1 MAEPTIA
8 DLFRELKNMSA
19 EITTLKADMAS
30 MKASTAESS
39 GGRHSEGPRE
49 LDFHPKHKK
58 WDFPHFD
65 GTSDPMLFLNK
76 CEAYFRQHRTMAEER
91 VRMASY
97 HLDDAAQLWFI
108 QLQDDDGTPT
118 WGNFKDLL
126 NLRFG
131 PPLRSAPLFELAEC
145 RRTGPVEEYANRFQA
160 LLPRAGRLDEAQ
172 RVQLFTGG
180 LMPPLSNAVRIHNP
194 DSLAAAI
201 SLARQLEL
209 MELGRPAPLPP
220 RAPPRGPPPPAVRAN
235 MPLPPPL
242 LALPAPPAAAQQGRI
257 EGNQRRLTPEEMAER
272 RRQGLCFNCNEK
284 YSRGHNR
291 FCRRLFFL
299 DGVEIDDGQD
309 AAADT
314 AEDAVAQEAPIF
326 SLHAVAGVP
335 VGRTM
340 QVRVMVGST
349 PLIALLDTGSTHNFI
364 AETAAA
370 RSGLPIQARPRLTAM
385 VANGE
390 KVPCPGVI
398 RHAPLVIHDIAFAV
412 DLFVMPLAGHD
423 LVLGLQ
429 WMATLG
435 RLVWDFVDGSVSFQR
450 QGSMVR

>member
-97 HLDDAAQLWFI
+97 HLDDTAQLWFI

-131 PPLRSAPLFELAEC
+131 PPLRSAPLFELTEC
-145 RRTGPVEEYANRFQA
+145 RRTGAVEEYANRFQA

-257 EGNQRRLTPEEMAER
+257 EGNQRRLTPEEMAE
-272 RRQGLCFNCNEK
+272 
-284 YSRGHNR
+284 
-291 FCRRLFFL
+291 
-299 DGVEIDDGQD
+299 
-309 AAADT
+309 
-314 AEDAVAQEAPIF
+314 
-326 SLHAVAGVP
+326 
-335 VGRTM
+335 
-340 QVRVMVGST
+340 
-349 PLIALLDTGSTHNFI
+349 
-364 AETAAA
+364 
-370 RSGLPIQARPRLTAM
+370 
-385 VANGE
+385 
-390 KVPCPGVI
+390 
-398 RHAPLVIHDIAFAV
+398 
-412 DLFVMPLAGHD
+412 
-423 LVLGLQ
+423 
-429 WMATLG
+429 
-435 RLVWDFVDGSVSFQR
+435 
-450 QGSMVR
+450 